1 MCIIIPF
8 DIIEKMGVFG
18 KTKKEKINKH
28 VQDAAIAAIVKVS
41 DSSKEVVSDDTDYS
55 LVEDD
60 NRSNMEKLKMAEV
73 SMRRIQELQIN
84 RDITTNII
92 SYIIV
97 KLESHRDEYP
107 EISASK
113 TNEEVR
119 LLVERN
125 VESHFSSAALSRLA
139 VEAEH
144 DNGKVASA
152 DGEKLTV
159 AQVAKA
165 IDVQVKSLGTTLSD
179 DLISGTTANNGV
191 ESFVDVGAV
200 MNGLDALTLGYL
212 SDLSESLG
220 IRVEIVVFVIF
231 IVIFLLVIIL
241 FCRLRKSKKEKP
253 KTTGSGLIAGLKAG
267 TLAAKQGYKWAEKN
281 RETLQQGVEYAQQ
294 GVSAFGR
301 GDNIMTPPEYQ
312 SNPF

>member
-1 MCIIIPF
+1 
-8 DIIEKMGVFG
+8 MGVFG

-159 AQVAKA
+159 AQVAKV
-165 IDVQVKSLGTTLSD
+165 IDLQVKSLGTTLSD

-241 FCRLRKSKKEKP
+241 FCRSRKYE
-253 KTTGSGLIAGLKAG
+253 TTGSGLIAGLKAG